1 VRACRLQWRLDSPTM
16 SGPSK
21 KSSSDDW
28 QHLLVRM
35 QRLRLEAEEF
45 QSTLESWFVGPK
57 GAVTEGKHTALISA
71 ACLRGRRGHPPTQ
84 RAGDRG

>member
-1 VRACRLQWRLDSPTM
+1 
-16 SGPSK
+16 
-21 KSSSDDW
+21 
-28 QHLLVRM
+28 M